1 LFINH
6 VGGAIV
12 DHVVQDLNAHC
23 THIRGDQPAPLH
35 TKTMKIQRVRNPHLV
50 VLVDVGHMT
59 KHMVGIMVVVV
70 AFIKQVAGD
79 ASTA

>member
-23 THIRGDQPAPLH
+23 THIR
-35 TKTMKIQRVRNPHLV
+35 RVRNPHLV

>member
-1 LFINH
+1 
-6 VGGAIV
+6 
-12 DHVVQDLNAHC
+12 
-23 THIRGDQPAPLH
+23 
-35 TKTMKIQRVRNPHLV
+35 
-50 VLVDVGHMT
+50 VDVGHMT